1 MSKTSSADEVKLR
14 AAFDNVR
21 AVLLEGDFQD
31 RLEKPLAFWVLPADR
46 RLPLAFLPRELRDLL
61 KQSFDELAATPG
73 IGKKKM
79 LSLVKLL
86 GRALKTD
93 PNALSAFPGDKKG
106 RPTVAATVVDNGQF
120 NPELVSEL
128 VWAQWRHQVQI
139 NGLAYEKVGRLCPA
153 LRDVPTVIWD
163 TQLGFYL
170 NYTLAEIRA
179 LKTHGEKRVRVVL
192 EVFHAVHNMLTTI
205 QSLAG
210 LAVRLQPK
218 FVIELENNLAALR
231 SQGHAPTKAQLE
243 KGLIQPLLAQL
254 DLDCGEIVAVI
265 ARDRLGLGES
275 SGAKGSA
282 ASGVSVRVQA
292 RKLGVTRARVY
303 QLLEEC
309 NRVMLVRWPEG
320 RRQLDDFA
328 QWLDET
334 FAPAEC
340 ANLLAGLRELLFPPK
355 YDNMS
360 DHMLHSMPETAAV
373 G

>member
-1 MSKTSSADEVKLR
+1 MPKTSSADEVKLR
-14 AAFDNVR
+14 AAYDNVR

-46 RLPLAFLPRELRDLL
+46 RLPLAFLPRTLGSLL

-93 PNALSAFPGDKKG
+93 PNALSAFPADKKG
-106 RPTVAATVVDNGQF
+106 RVTVAATVATDNGQF
-120 NPELVSEL
+120 NPEMVSEL
-128 VWAQWRHQVQI
+128 VWAQWRHQVQVH
-139 NGLAYEKVGRLCPA
+139 GLAYEKVGRLCPA
-153 LRDVPTVIWD
+153 LREVPTVIWD

-231 SQGHAPTKAQLE
+231 SQGHAPTRVQLE
-243 KGLIQPLLAQL
+243 KGLIQPLLAQI
-254 DLDCGEIVAVI
+254 DLDCGETVAAI
-265 ARDRLGLGES
+265 ARDRLGI
-275 SGAKGSA
+275 GAPVPA
-282 ASGVSVRVQA
+282 TNATVVSVRVQA

-340 ANLLAGLRELLFPPK
+340 ANLLAGVRELLFPPK
-355 YDNMS
+355 YDAMS
-360 DHMLHSMPETAAV
+360 DHMLHALPETVAA